1 LHGTTHS
8 SASDFLNTLG
18 GRIASLSGDHR
29 ETSFL
34 WQRLS
39 IVVQRSNAILISET
53 FLSDD
58 APDL

>member
-1 LHGTTHS
+1 
-8 SASDFLNTLG
+8 
-18 GRIASLSGDHR
+18 
-29 ETSFL
+29 L

-39 IVVQRSNAILISET
+39 IVVQRFNAILISET